1 LELNIVSVLVRT
13 PRSFVDISG
22 GECYCGNSL
31 NAGSVLANTGDCS
44 MTCDGNALEYCG
56 GPNRLDLYKKGASST
71 STTAAGGASGTTTA
85 PAASTTTPSGPQHEA
100 KVGAY
105 TWAGCYTE
113 ATNERA
119 LTGNSEVNYNTMT
132 VEICAA
138 FCASYTIFGVE
149 YGKCLSSNS
158 EKLC

>member
-1 LELNIVSVLVRT
+1 LTYSL
-13 PRSFVDISG
+13 G

-56 GPNRLDLYKKGASST
+56 GPNRLDLYTGAAST
-71 STTAAGGASGTTTA
+71 PTTTAGGGSPTTTTAA
-85 PAASTTTPSGPQHEA
+85 SGPSHVA

-119 LTGNSEVNYNTMT
+119 LAGNSESNYNTMT

-138 FCASYTIFGVE
+138 FCASFAIFGVE
-149 YGKCLSSNS
+149 YSKCLSLNS
-158 EKLC
+158 EKRIDISPRRRVLLR